1 MLEIS
6 IAEKRFVSGEG
17 EPLVALRD
25 LDFTVADGE
34 FVCLMGPSGC
44 GKTTA
49 LRILLGLETDFEGR
63 ISKPPD
69 AARLG
74 VMFQEPTLLPWR
86 TVEQNVRLAM
96 PKAESGKDLSGLLA
110 RLGLAGMERFYPAEL
125 SVGLARR
132 AAMARAFSVEPSLL
146 VLDEPFVSLDEET
159 AAGLRRLLAETLAQR
174 PATVLMVTHSPR
186 EAVELADRIVVM
198 TPRPGK
204 VRGELRIDTSRGER
218 TPDFVAR
225 TVAHLAKEFPGVV

>member
-1 MLEIS
+1 MLEVS
-6 IAEKRFVSGEG
+6 IAEKQFVTGEG
-17 EPLVALRD
+17 EPLVALRE
-25 LDFTVADGE
+25 LNFVVADGE

-49 LRILLGLETDFEGR
+49 LRILLGLEQDFQGR

-86 TVEQNVRLAM
+86 TVEQNIRLAM
-96 PKAESGKDLSGLLA
+96 PSDERGKDLSGLLA
-110 RLGLAGMERFYPAEL
+110 RLGLAGMERFYPSEL

-132 AAMARAFSVEPSLL
+132 AAMARAFSIEPSLL

-159 AAGLRRLLAETLAQR
+159 AAGLRRLLAENLAQK

-186 EAVELADRIVVM
+186 EAAELADRIVIL
-198 TPRPGK
+198 TPRPGR
-204 VRGELRIDTSRGER
+204 VRGELHLDTPREER

-225 TVAHLAKEFPGVV
+225 TVAHLAREFPGVV